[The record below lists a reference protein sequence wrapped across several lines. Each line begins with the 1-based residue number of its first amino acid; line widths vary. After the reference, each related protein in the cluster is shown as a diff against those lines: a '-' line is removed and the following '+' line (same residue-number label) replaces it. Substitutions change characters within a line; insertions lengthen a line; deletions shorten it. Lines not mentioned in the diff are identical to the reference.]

1 MKNPMI
7 YRCAISP
14 ADGLRLQQDGQNL
27 RVDIQFG
34 GGMAHS
40 TPVLLP
46 PDQVEKLA
54 RTLAEHVGLK
64 VEGF

>member
-1 MKNPMI
+1 MI

-34 GGMAHS
+34 GGMVHS

-46 PDQVEKLA
+46 PDQVELLA
-54 RTLAEHVGLK
+54 RTLVSHIGIEKLMGK
-64 VEGF
+64 ES